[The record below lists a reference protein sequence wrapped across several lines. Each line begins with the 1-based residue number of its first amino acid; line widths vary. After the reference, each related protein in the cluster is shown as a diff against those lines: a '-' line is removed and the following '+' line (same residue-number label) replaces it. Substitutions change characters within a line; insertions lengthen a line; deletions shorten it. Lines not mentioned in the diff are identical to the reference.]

1 MITTPH
7 LTSPSACRLLSP
19 LVTPTLFLAVSLSL
33 EDSLPLLH
41 LAGFTVCPST
51 SSSWLRVSRRRRRVS
66 CVTAAVPPLRR
77 CCGAASPSLESA
89 SSRFY
94 PGVSDALKFAS
105 SRVYIVTTKQ
115 EIHFPC
121 TIFGFTGRPKV
132 EVLKQL
138 QKRPEH
144 QGLTL
149 QELGLQHSERERE
162 EAAAIPRIQVLK
174 LSDFSKKLK

>member
-1 MITTPH
+1 MDERRQSTTKDDEQTSETVTVAHDDGGHNDGELEEALGQNSSPSSLPQLLITPYIVDHHTSPH

-89 SSRFY
+89 SSRL
-94 PGVSDALKFAS
+94 VS
-105 SRVYIVTTKQ
+105 
-115 EIHFPC
+115 
-121 TIFGFTGRPKV
+121 
-132 EVLKQL
+132 
-138 QKRPEH
+138 
-144 QGLTL
+144 
-149 QELGLQHSERERE
+149 
-162 EAAAIPRIQVLK
+162 K
-174 LSDFSKKLK
+174 L